1 MGVDYRQD
9 KGGGEVIY
17 LDNAASAPVLECAR
31 KAAEPFLWECC
42 GNPSSIHSEG
52 RRAALALIEA
62 REKCA
67 AAIGAKP
74 EEIVFT
80 SGGTESDNMA
90 IRQAALLGMSS
101 GKRRIVA
108 SAIEHPAVLNTCKS
122 LEKQG
127 FEVRNIGVDSNGYI
141 NMEQARELITPETA
155 VVSVMT
161 ANNEVGTI
169 QPIRELS
176 GLCRE
181 RGVLF
186 HTDAVQAAGHIP
198 IDVKDIGC
206 DMMSVSAHKLGGL
219 RGAGLLYIRNGVEL
233 QPFICGGGQES
244 GMRSGTENT
253 AAIVSMGA
261 AMEEACRDISGRS
274 GRISVLRDRLIAG
287 LLEIPGCRLN
297 GGISPRLCGNV
308 NVSFAGVEG
317 ESLVLGLDIRGV
329 CASSGSACSSG
340 NEQPSH
346 TLRAMRVPD
355 EMLKGSLRLTLS
367 EFNTADDVEIAV
379 RAVRETVETLRELR
393 GWKG

>member
-1 MGVDYRQD
+1 M
-9 KGGGEVIY
+9 IY
-17 LDNAASAPVLECAR
+17 LDNAASTPVLDCAR
-31 KAAEPFLWECC
+31 RAAEPFLWECC

-52 RRAALALIEA
+52 RREALALIEA

-67 AAIGAKP
+67 AAIVAKP

-90 IRQAALLGMSS
+90 LRQAALLGMAS

-122 LEKQG
+122 LELQG
-127 FEVRNIGVDSNGYI
+127 FEVRLISVDGNGYVD
-141 NMEQARELITPETA
+141 MEQARELITPETA
-155 VVSVMT
+155 VVSVMA

-169 QPIRELS
+169 QPVRELAE
-176 GLCRE
+176 LCRQ

-198 IDVKDIGC
+198 LDVKELGC
-206 DMMSVSAHKLGGL
+206 DMMSVSAHKLGGM
-219 RGAGLLYIRNGVEL
+219 RGAGLLYIREGLEL
-233 QPFICGGGQES
+233 QPLIWGGGQEN
-244 GMRSGTENT
+244 GLRSGTENT
-253 AAIVSMGA
+253 AAVVSMGA
-261 AMEEACRDISGRS
+261 AMEEACRDISGS
-274 GRISVLRDRLIAG
+274 AGRISALRDRLIAG
-287 LLEIPGCRLN
+287 LLDIPGSRLN
-297 GGISPRLCGNV
+297 GGVSPRLCGNV

-340 NEQPSH
+340 NELPSH
-346 TLRAMRVPD
+346 VLRAIGVPED
-355 EMLKGSLRLTLS
+355 MLKGSLRLTLS
-367 EFNTADDVEIAV
+367 ELNTADEVESAI

>member
-1 MGVDYRQD
+1 M
-9 KGGGEVIY
+9 IY

-90 IRQAALLGMSS
+90 LRQAAMLGMAS

-127 FEVRNIGVDSNGYI
+127 FEVRNIGVDGNGYVDI
-141 NMEQARELITPETA
+141 EQARELITPETA
-155 VVSVMT
+155 VVSVMA

-169 QPIRELS
+169 QPVRELAE
-176 GLCRE
+176 LCRQ

-219 RGAGLLYIRNGVEL
+219 RGAGLLYIREGLEL

-261 AMEEACRDISGRS
+261 AMKEACRDISGRA

-287 LLEIPGCRLN
+287 LLEIPGSRLN

-340 NEQPSH
+340 NELPSH
-346 TLRAMRVPD
+346 VLRAMGVPED
-355 EMLKGSLRLTLS
+355 MLKGSLRLTLS

>member
-1 MGVDYRQD
+1 M
-9 KGGGEVIY
+9 IY
-17 LDNAASAPVLECAR
+17 LDNAASTPVLDRAR
-31 KAAEPFLWECC
+31 RAAEPFLWECC

-62 REKCA
+62 REECA

-90 IRQAALLGMSS
+90 LRQAALLGMAS

-108 SAIEHPAVLNTCKS
+108 SAIEHPAVLNTCRS
-122 LEKQG
+122 LELQG
-127 FEVRNIGVDSNGYI
+127 FEVRLIGVDGNGYVD
-141 NMEQARELITPETA
+141 MEQARELITPETA
-155 VVSVMT
+155 VVSVMA

-169 QPIRELS
+169 QPVRELAE
-176 GLCRE
+176 LCRQ

-198 IDVKDIGC
+198 LDVKELGC
-206 DMMSVSAHKLGGL
+206 DMMSVSAHKLGGM
-219 RGAGLLYIRNGVEL
+219 RGAGLLYIREGLEL
-233 QPFICGGGQES
+233 QPLICGGGQEN
-244 GMRSGTENT
+244 GLRSGTENT
-253 AAIVSMGA
+253 AAVVSMGA
-261 AMEEACRDISGRS
+261 AMEEACRDISGS
-274 GRISVLRDRLIAG
+274 AGRISALRDRLIAG
-287 LLEIPGCRLN
+287 LLDIPGSRLN
-297 GGISPRLCGNV
+297 GGVSPRLCGNV

-340 NEQPSH
+340 NELPSH
-346 TLRAMRVPD
+346 VLRAMGVPED
-355 EMLKGSLRLTLS
+355 MLKGSLRLTLS
-367 EFNTADDVEIAV
+367 EFNTADEVESAIL
-379 RAVRETVETLRELR
+379 AVRETVETLRELR

>member
-1 MGVDYRQD
+1 M
-9 KGGGEVIY
+9 IY

-31 KAAEPFLWECC
+31 KAAEPFLWDCC

-67 AAIGAKP
+67 AALGAEP

-90 IRQAALLGMSS
+90 VRQAALLGMAS
-101 GKRRIVA
+101 GKRRVVA
-108 SAIEHPAVLNTCKS
+108 SAIEHPAVLNTCRS
-122 LEKQG
+122 LENQG
-127 FEVRNIGVDSNGYI
+127 FEVRLIGVDGDGYLD
-141 NMEQARELITPETA
+141 MEQARRLITPDTA
-155 VVSVMT
+155 VVSVMA

-176 GLCRE
+176 ALCRE

-198 IDVKDIGC
+198 LDVKNIGC

-219 RGAGLLYIRNGVEL
+219 RGAGLLYIRNGVGL
-233 QPFICGGGQES
+233 QPLICGGGQEN
-244 GMRSGTENT
+244 GLRSGTENT
-253 AAIVSMGA
+253 AAIAAMGA
-261 AMEEACRDISGRS
+261 AVEYSCKDINGRS
-274 GRISVLRDRLIAG
+274 EQISALRDRLIAG
-287 LLEIPGCRLN
+287 LLDIPGSRLN

-340 NEQPSH
+340 NELPSH
-346 TLRAMRVPD
+346 VLRAMGVPED
-355 EMLKGSLRLTLS
+355 MLKGSLRLTLS
-367 EFNTADDVEIAV
+367 EFNTAGEVESAI

>member
-1 MGVDYRQD
+1 M
-9 KGGGEVIY
+9 IY

-67 AAIGAKP
+67 AALGAEP

-90 IRQAALLGMSS
+90 VRQAALLGMAS
-101 GKRRIVA
+101 GKRRVVA
-108 SAIEHPAVLNTCKS
+108 SAIEHPAVLNTCRS
-122 LEKQG
+122 LENQG
-127 FEVRNIGVDSNGYI
+127 FEVRLIGVDGDGYLDL
-141 NMEQARELITPETA
+141 EQARRLITPDTA
-155 VVSVMT
+155 VVSVMA

-176 GLCRE
+176 ALCRE
-181 RGVLF
+181 RCVLF

-198 IDVKDIGC
+198 LDVKNIGC

-219 RGAGLLYIRNGVEL
+219 RGAGLLYIRNGVGL
-233 QPFICGGGQES
+233 QPLICGGGQEN
-244 GMRSGTENT
+244 GLRSGTENT
-253 AAIVSMGA
+253 AAIAAMGA
-261 AMEEACRDISGRS
+261 AVEYSCKDINGRS
-274 GRISVLRDRLIAG
+274 EQISALRDRLIAG
-287 LLEIPGCRLN
+287 LLDIPGSRLN

-340 NEQPSH
+340 NELPSH
-346 TLRAMRVPD
+346 VLRAMGVPED
-355 EMLKGSLRLTLS
+355 MLKGSLRLTLS
-367 EFNTADDVEIAV
+367 EFNTVGEVESAV
-379 RAVRETVETLRELR
+379 LAVRETVETLRELR

>member
-1 MGVDYRQD
+1 M
-9 KGGGEVIY
+9 IY
-17 LDNAASAPVLECAR
+17 LDNAASTPVLDCAR
-31 KAAEPFLWECC
+31 RAAEPFLWECC

-67 AAIGAKP
+67 AAVGAKP

-90 IRQAALLGMSS
+90 LRQAALLGMAS

-108 SAIEHPAVLNTCKS
+108 SAIEHPAVLNTCRS
-122 LEKQG
+122 LELQG
-127 FEVRNIGVDSNGYI
+127 FEVRLIGVDGNGYVD
-141 NMEQARELITPETA
+141 MEQARELITPETA
-155 VVSVMT
+155 VVSVMA

-169 QPIRELS
+169 QPVRELAE
-176 GLCRE
+176 LCRQ

-198 IDVKDIGC
+198 LDVKELGC
-206 DMMSVSAHKLGGL
+206 DMMSVSAHKLGGM
-219 RGAGLLYIRNGVEL
+219 RGAGLLYIREGLEL
-233 QPFICGGGQES
+233 QPLICGGGQEN
-244 GMRSGTENT
+244 GLRSGTENT
-253 AAIVSMGA
+253 AAVVSMGA
-261 AMEEACRDISGRS
+261 AMEEACRDISGS
-274 GRISVLRDRLIAG
+274 AGRISALRDRLIAG
-287 LLEIPGCRLN
+287 LLDIPGSRLN
-297 GGISPRLCGNV
+297 GGVSPRLCGNV

-340 NEQPSH
+340 NELPSH
-346 TLRAMRVPD
+346 VLRAMGVPED
-355 EMLKGSLRLTLS
+355 MLKGSLRLTLS
-367 EFNTADDVEIAV
+367 GLNTADEVESAIL
-379 RAVRETVETLRELR
+379 AVRETVETLRELR

>member
-1 MGVDYRQD
+1 M
-9 KGGGEVIY
+9 IY

-31 KAAEPFLWECC
+31 KAAEPFLWDCC

-67 AAIGAKP
+67 AALGAEP

-90 IRQAALLGMSS
+90 VRQAALLGMAS
-101 GKRRIVA
+101 GKRRVVA
-108 SAIEHPAVLNTCKS
+108 SAIEHPAVLNTCRS
-122 LEKQG
+122 LENQG
-127 FEVRNIGVDSNGYI
+127 FEVRLIGVDGDGYLD
-141 NMEQARELITPETA
+141 MEQARRLITPDTA
-155 VVSVMT
+155 VVSEMA

-176 GLCRE
+176 ALCRE

-198 IDVKDIGC
+198 LDVKNIGC

-219 RGAGLLYIRNGVEL
+219 RGAGLLYIRNGVGL
-233 QPFICGGGQES
+233 QPLICGGGQEN
-244 GMRSGTENT
+244 GLRSGTENT
-253 AAIVSMGA
+253 AAIAAMGA
-261 AMEEACRDISGRS
+261 AVEYSCKDINGRS
-274 GRISVLRDRLIAG
+274 EQISALRDRLIAG
-287 LLEIPGCRLN
+287 LLDIPGSRLN

-340 NEQPSH
+340 NELPSH
-346 TLRAMRVPD
+346 VLRAMGVPED
-355 EMLKGSLRLTLS
+355 MLKGSLRLTLS
-367 EFNTADDVEIAV
+367 EFNTAGEVESAI

>member
-1 MGVDYRQD
+1 M
-9 KGGGEVIY
+9 IY

-67 AAIGAKP
+67 AALGAEP

-90 IRQAALLGMSS
+90 VRQAALLGMAS
-101 GKRRIVA
+101 GKRRVVA
-108 SAIEHPAVLNTCKS
+108 SAIEHPAVLNTCRS
-122 LEKQG
+122 LENQG
-127 FEVRNIGVDSNGYI
+127 FEVRLIGVDGDGYLD
-141 NMEQARELITPETA
+141 MEQARRLITPDTA
-155 VVSVMT
+155 VVSVMA

-176 GLCRE
+176 ALCRE
-181 RGVLF
+181 RCVLF

-198 IDVKDIGC
+198 LDVKNIGC

-219 RGAGLLYIRNGVEL
+219 RGAGLLYIRNGVGL
-233 QPFICGGGQES
+233 QPLICGGGQEN
-244 GMRSGTENT
+244 GLRSGTENT
-253 AAIVSMGA
+253 AAIAAMGA
-261 AMEEACRDISGRS
+261 AVEYSCKDINRRS
-274 GRISVLRDRLIAG
+274 ERISALRDRLLAG
-287 LLEIPGCRLN
+287 LLDIPGSRLN

-340 NEQPSH
+340 NELPSH
-346 TLRAMRVPD
+346 VLRAMGVPED
-355 EMLKGSLRLTLS
+355 MLKGSLRLTLS
-367 EFNTADDVEIAV
+367 EFNTAGEVESAV
-379 RAVRETVETLRELR
+379 LAVRETVETLRELR